1 MKLVKTSIIMF
12 SLLVMCSVC
21 ILTVPKPA
29 SSEVVAIWLFDE
41 GKGDTVKDASGNGH
55 DGTIVGEV
63 EWGEGQFGGG
73 LNFVL
78 KIT

>member
-29 SSEVVAIWLFDE
+29 SSEIVAIWLFDE
-41 GKGDTVKDASGNGH
+41 GKGAILSKMPPAMGMMVPSSAKSNGAK
-55 DGTIVGEV
+55 VNLMEA
-63 EWGEGQFGGG
+63 
-73 LNFVL
+73 
-78 KIT
+78 